1 MTGDSQVQQ
10 RILDKAEELFLK
22 FGITKVTVDEIATE
36 LGISKKT
43 LYKYF
48 DSKEA
53 LLQEV
58 MSIRRLRIEAGISK
72 IIQSDQLDFVEK
84 LAKLMIYTGEQFAQA
99 TPQFLQNLRKAAPH
113 ICKELEKDRN
123 SYALKAFR
131 SLSGEGVEEGYV
143 RSDINIEFVAVMY
156 VSLVQGLMHSELI
169 AQLPMTVAQVYNAIH
184 DVIFFGMF
192 TDKGRTK
199 MEELRQNSVLDRQQ
213 R

>member
-10 RILDKAEELFLK
+10 RIIEKAEELFLK
-22 FGITKVTVDEIATE
+22 FGMTKVTVDEIATE

-53 LLQEV
+53 LLWEV
-58 MSIRRLRIEAGISK
+58 MLGRRTRIQAGINK
-72 IIQSDQLDFVEK
+72 IIQNESDDFVEK
-84 LAKLMIYTGEQFAQA
+84 LAKLMAYTGDQFAQA

-113 ICKELEKDRN
+113 VCKELEHDRN
-123 SYALKAFR
+123 SYALEAFR
-131 SLSGEGVEEGYV
+131 ALSSEGVQEGYV
-143 RSDINIEFVAVMY
+143 RGDISIEFVAIMY
-156 VSLVQGLMHSELI
+156 VSLVQSIMHSE
-169 AQLPMTVAQVYNAIH
+169 AMTQLPMTAAQVFNAIH

-199 MEELRQNSVLDRQQ
+199 MEVIRQKGHPR
-213 R
+213 